1 MKKQIKAVLVTTAH
15 RGVFYG
21 RLAAGQDE
29 NDRTLVLEDC
39 RNVIYW
45 QGPAGFLGLAA
56 EGPAEGSRIGAAAPR
71 VRLHDITSLT
81 DCTEAAAAR
90 FESWP

>member
-1 MKKQIKAVLVTTAH
+1 MSRQAKPVLVTTAH

-21 RLAAGQDE
+21 RLAPGQDE
-29 NDRTLVLEDC
+29 NDRTLVLEGC

-45 QGPAGFLGLAA
+45 SGTAGFLGLAA
-56 EGPAEGSRIGAAAPR
+56 RGPEDGSTIGATAER
-71 VRLHDITSLT
+71 VHLHDITSVT
-81 DCTEAAAAR
+81 DCSAEAADR